1 VLFLIFVRITRI
13 WYKYSLIQN
22 FRMPSTITLAR
33 SLYSMLK
40 HSFFIETFWGLVF
53 THFRMVEVIFF
64 SLICWWMFL
73 FFVEFLNCFDH
84 KLWWSLLLII
94 IIPRTRWKYSSVYS
108 NGVEIKER
116 LEVVKVS
123 VFSMYNIVKEI
134 P

>member
-1 VLFLIFVRITRI
+1 
-13 WYKYSLIQN
+13 
-22 FRMPSTITLAR
+22 
-33 SLYSMLK
+33 
-40 HSFFIETFWGLVF
+40 
-53 THFRMVEVIFF
+53 MVEVILKFFF
-64 SLICWWMFL
+64 SDLMFL

>member
-1 VLFLIFVRITRI
+1 
-13 WYKYSLIQN
+13 
-22 FRMPSTITLAR
+22 
-33 SLYSMLK
+33 
-40 HSFFIETFWGLVF
+40 
-53 THFRMVEVIFF
+53 MVEVIFKV
-64 SLICWWMFL
+64 FL
-73 FFVEFLNCFDH
+73 FLFYLLMNVSLFFLNCFDH

>member
-1 VLFLIFVRITRI
+1 MLFLIFVRITRI

-22 FRMPSTITLAR
+22 FRMPSTITLAL

-40 HSFFIETFWGLVF
+40 HSFFIETFWGWF
-53 THFRMVEVIFF
+53 HTFQDGWGYFF
-64 SLICWWMFL
+64 SSDLLIWMFL
-73 FFVEFLNCFDH
+73 VFVEFLNCFDH

>member
-1 VLFLIFVRITRI
+1 
-13 WYKYSLIQN
+13 
-22 FRMPSTITLAR
+22 
-33 SLYSMLK
+33 
-40 HSFFIETFWGLVF
+40 
-53 THFRMVEVIFF
+53 
-64 SLICWWMFL
+64 MFL

-84 KLWWSLLLII
+84 KLWCSLLLII

-123 VFSMYNIVKEI
+123 VFSMYNIVLEI

>member
-1 VLFLIFVRITRI
+1 
-13 WYKYSLIQN
+13 
-22 FRMPSTITLAR
+22 
-33 SLYSMLK
+33 
-40 HSFFIETFWGLVF
+40 
-53 THFRMVEVIFF
+53 MVEVILKFFF
-64 SLICWWMFL
+64 SDLFL

-94 IIPRTRWKYSSVYS
+94 IIPRTKWKYSSVYS

>member
-1 VLFLIFVRITRI
+1 MCVISYLCTNNTN
-13 WYKYSLIQN
+13 LIQIFSHSKLQN
-22 FRMPSTITLAR
+22 AFYNHSR
-33 SLYSMLK
+33 SLSIQCSNIHSSLK
-40 HSFFIETFWGLVF
+40 LSGDGF

-64 SLICWWMFL
+64 SLICWRMFL